1 MSDEVETFK
10 KIHNS
15 FKKLQR
21 LRGLVTLRSKINADV
36 FDVFY
41 SYLSEL
47 MSMVVVEY
55 DLCVRRS
62 SPHRFRLAAM
72 QLVLHYETAR
82 TSMLVSDKPT
92 PSRFQGLENC
102 IREFENHKMSD
113 ELLYIYFRALNYLW
127 LVYVSRCPD
136 AFASAADYAIRTEE
150 MYDLLKKDGQ
160 HKYHDCPHIFAKE
173 IGMPTMEH
181 GREGID
187 NIFMKNLQLLEVFYQ
202 DAGDTENL
210 AKILQLQIKAR
221 SANVPRLI
229 WVQKIVALAPSLLK
243 ESKLKMTAY
252 YLMVALKMLR
262 ECNESELKSDD
273 IAVVRLVLA
282 TEWMNYAFA
291 VLASSIDFLRASFS
305 DDVLEPLTKFWPQF
319 DDAKSQKTITPGSS
333 RCRFEKIG
341 DTHAT
346 DSFDTTKLF
355 NSISLTP
362 QEMAFCMDSIE
373 DVSMGQK
380 MFSFVIGVI
389 CDFLDFTD
397 VSTTPMK
404 YIIYQYQLLDL
415 LLIRSVFE
423 EDPHPKYSIL
433 KIRFERCDK
442 MIQTMNEECPKI
454 FEIANG
460 WILNDL
466 NDILLDLYECNLT
479 ISNMNPSDVKMLR
492 EKLIELRSVT
502 VNTAMAKN

>member
-1 MSDEVETFK
+1 MSGEVEIFQ

-21 LRGLVTLRSKINADV
+21 LRGLVTLRSKINSDV
-36 FDVFY
+36 FDVFCA
-41 SYLSEL
+41 YLSEL
-47 MSMVVVEY
+47 MSVISVEY

-62 SPHRFRLAAM
+62 SPHHLRLAAM
-72 QLVLHYETAR
+72 QLALHYETAR
-82 TSMLVSDKPT
+82 TSMLLSDRPT
-92 PSRFQGLENC
+92 PTWFQGLENC
-102 IREFENHKMSD
+102 LRQFEDHKMSD

-136 AFASAADYAIRTEE
+136 AFATAADYAIRTEK
-150 MYDLLKKDGQ
+150 MYECLTNVGE
-160 HKYHDCPHIFAKE
+160 HKYYDCPHLFAR
-173 IGMPTMEH
+173 GVDMPTMEH
-181 GREGID
+181 GREEID
-187 NIFMKNLQLLEVFYQ
+187 IVFTKNLQLLEAFYQ
-202 DAGDTENL
+202 GAGDTKNL
-210 AKILQLQIKAR
+210 AKILQLQMKIR
-221 SANVPRLI
+221 DANVPRLV
-229 WVQKIVALAPSLLK
+229 WVQKIVALAPPLLK

-252 YLMVALKMLR
+252 YLIVALKMLR
-262 ECNESELKSDD
+262 ECNESEQKSDD

-305 DDVLEPLTKFWPQF
+305 DEVLEPLTKFWPEV
-319 DDAKSQKTITPGSS
+319 DDAKSQRTITPGTS

-355 NSISLTP
+355 DSISLSP
-362 QEMAFCMDSIE
+362 QEMSFCMQSIE
-373 DVSMGQK
+373 DVSTGQK
-380 MFSFVIGVI
+380 MFSFVIGMI
-389 CDFLDFTD
+389 CDFVDATD

-415 LLIRSVFE
+415 FLIRSIFE

-433 KIRFERCDK
+433 KTRFERCDR

-466 NDILLDLYECNLT
+466 NDILLDLYQCNLT
-479 ISNMNPSDVKMLR
+479 ISNMDPHDVKMLR
-492 EKLIELRSVT
+492 EKLVELRMLT
-502 VNTAMAKN
+502 MNTAMAKN